1 MKIWQLLILL
11 MFWSSSFSQIRIA
24 DVGDGWKNKVEQI
37 LVSPFNYNRWGA
49 L

>member
-1 MKIWQLLILL
+1 MQN
-11 MFWSSSFSQIRIA
+11 SSPYPETVKDIA
-24 DVGDGWKNKVEQI
+24 FQKRVDFWKNKIEQI